1 MKKFTLQ
8 DKSKKACVM
17 ALGFFDGVHLG
28 HRAVIEKAVSVAR
41 ERSLCP
47 AVFTFTESAGQS
59 KKTRDGEIY
68 DIEKRLSLI
77 EEMGVNFALVPDFK
91 DFASLSAEQF
101 IKTLVE
107 NFSVSAVVCGEDFR
121 FGRAAAGDTALLNEF
136 SKQYGFEVFV
146 VPAVVLD
153 GEKVSSSAIRTAL
166 KNGDLPTAEKMLGK
180 PFSIKGEVVSG
191 EHIGSKKL
199 YPTINQSLKDNFVL
213 KRGVYA
219 TQSIVD
225 GKKMPSVTNVGVC
238 PTVKKEGTHL
248 AAETYILNTS
258 LDLYGKSVEVIFKL
272 FLREETKFN
281 SLFELREQITKDIE
295 KAKEINNF

>member
-8 DKSKKACVM
+8 DKSKEACIM

-28 HRAVIEKAVSVAR
+28 HRAVIEKAVSEAR
-41 ERSLCP
+41 KRSM
-47 AVFTFTESAGQS
+47 ASGVFTFTVNAGQS

-68 DIEKRLSLI
+68 SIEKRLALI
-77 EEMGVNFALVPDFK
+77 EELGVDLALVPDFLE
-91 DFASLSAEQF
+91 FSSLSAEQF

-107 NFSVSAVVCGEDFR
+107 RFSVSAVVCGEDFR

-136 SKQYGFEVFV
+136 SKQYGFEVFI
-146 VPAVVLD
+146 VPAVEID

-219 TQSIVD
+219 TFSLVD
-225 GKKMPSVTNVGVC
+225 GKKMPSVTNVGTC

-248 AAETYILNTS
+248 AAETYILDST

-272 FLREETKFN
+272 FLRDETKFN

>member
-1 MKKFTLQ
+1 MKKFTLR
-8 DKSKKACVM
+8 SKNTVACVM

-28 HRAVIEKAVSVAR
+28 HRAVIEKAVSEAKA
-41 ERSLCP
+41 RSLCSG
-47 AVFTFTESAGQS
+47 VFTFTESAGQS

-68 DIEKRLSLI
+68 GIEKRLELI
-77 EEMGVNFALVPDFK
+77 EEMGVDFALVPDFK

-107 NFSVSAVVCGEDFR
+107 DFSVAAVVCGEDFR
-121 FGRAAAGDTALLNEF
+121 FGKGAVGNTELLKEF
-136 SKQYGFEVFV
+136 SKQYGFEVFI

-153 GEKVSSSAIRTAL
+153 GQKVSSSAIREAL
-166 KNGDLPTAEKMLGK
+166 KNARLERAEKMLGK

-199 YPTINQSLKDNFVL
+199 YPTINQTLKSGFVL

-225 GKKMPSVTNVGVC
+225 GKKLPSVTNIGVC
-238 PTVKKEGTHL
+238 PTVKEEGTQL
-248 AAETYILNTS
+248 AAETYILDST
-258 LDLYGKSVEVIFKL
+258 LDLYGKSVEVVFRA
-272 FLREETKFN
+272 FLREETKFA
-281 SLFELREQITKDIE
+281 SIEKLKAQITDDIE
-295 KAKEINNF
+295 KAREIFDK